1 MTRACAG
8 RMARAPDGCM
18 QLLNRPPTR
27 APRTLTTADTDIHA
41 WHARRAAPPADR
53 TPNVGAVLEHR
64 AAFRAAGRAPGYASK
79 RRKIVTAF
87 WPPKPKPLIATVS
100 SFASRATSGT

>member
-1 MTRACAG
+1 MRGTHAG
-8 RMARAPDGCM
+8 LSRPSIGPPSWARSWSIERCSE
-18 QLLNRPPTR
+18 RPG
-27 APRTLTTADTDIHA
+27 AS
-41 WHARRAAPPADR
+41 PP
-53 TPNVGAVLEHR
+53 
-64 AAFRAAGRAPGYASK
+64 PGYASK

>member
-1 MTRACAG
+1 MR
-8 RMARAPDGCM
+8 P
-18 QLLNRPPTR
+18 LNLPPTR
-27 APRTLTTADTDIHA
+27 VPRTLTTADTHIHA
-41 WHARRAAPPADR
+41 WHARRAAPSVDR
-53 TPNVGAVLEHR
+53 TPIVGAVLSTER
-64 AAFRAAGRAPGYASK
+64 RSERRSERPGAPPAYASK

>member
-1 MTRACAG
+1 
-8 RMARAPDGCM
+8 M

-27 APRTLTTADTDIHA
+27 VPRTLTTADTHIHA
-41 WHARRAAPPADR
+41 WHARRAAPSVDR
-53 TPNVGAVLEHR
+53 TPIVGAVLSTER
-64 AAFRAAGRAPGYASK
+64 RSERRPGGRTPAAYASK